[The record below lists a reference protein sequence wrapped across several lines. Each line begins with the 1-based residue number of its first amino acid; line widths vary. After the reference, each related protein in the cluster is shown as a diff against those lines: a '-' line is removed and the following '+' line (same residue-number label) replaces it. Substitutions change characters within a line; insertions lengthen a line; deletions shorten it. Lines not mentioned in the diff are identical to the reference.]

1 MLRRMLPN
9 VYEGWIVTGSFAF
22 IIVLMGA
29 TFFYGFG
36 TVFTPVEEEFGW
48 SKAAL
53 AFGFSLRSEVQGI
66 GAPAIGYLVDRF
78 GPRQV
83 LIAGIVTMAVGVIG
97 MSYMETLW
105 QFYLSMF
112 IIAFGISAAGG
123 PVGMVAVATWFER
136 RRARALSLM
145 TVGGAVSGLF
155 VVVVAWL
162 VESLGWRDA
171 LRVMALL
178 IAVVGTLVAINVRS
192 RPADHHQP
200 LDGIPNEVDE
210 EGNEIPVT
218 RLLWGVPLRE
228 VLTDR
233 SFLLLAFGQAAVMF
247 SVTAIMVHMI
257 PFLEEQGVSKAAAAS
272 SVTVLA
278 VASLVGRL
286 GFGYIADQYSKRY
299 MLAIAVAIVALG
311 MPILAVVDGIVLGI
325 VAMLVIAPGF
335 GGVIPVRPAILVDYY
350 GTRQFGT
357 INGICQFVIT
367 FGSFAGPWLV
377 GLMVDRTDG
386 YTSAWIVCA
395 VIAALA
401 IPMTLAASEPKH
413 LIEKYAPEG
422 MSSGRAGLRPI
433 VHAE

>member
-78 GPRQV
+78 GPRLV
-83 LIAGIVTMAVGVIG
+83 LIAGIVTMAGGVIG

-155 VVVVAWL
+155 VIVVAWL

-178 IAVVGTLVAINVRS
+178 IAVVGTLVALNVRS

-210 EGNEIPVT
+210 DGNEILAT

-286 GFGYIADQYSKRY
+286 GFGYLADQYSKRY

-367 FGSFAGPWLV
+367 IGSFAGPWLV
-377 GLMVDRTDG
+377 GLMVDRADG
-386 YTSAWIVCA
+386 YTAAWIVCA